1 MLRVNDIDQDF
12 FLFLPKSTRAAI
24 LDAEDIAG
32 TLDKLG
38 YNVPHLISVFEV
50 LGKKWRMRV
59 GPGIVK
65 YGGKQGQ

>member
-50 LGKKWRMRV
+50 LGKKCFVPTALGEIRV
-59 GPGIVK
+59 PSG
-65 YGGKQGQ
+65 